1 MTAIPGRHPSNGGW
15 ATPFVSTD
23 TGVMAIAQPTD
34 ELFEDV
40 PSPPRA
46 LPKHRYPLPIVVAG
60 VLTLLAAVYS
70 FALAPGVISAAH
82 DLRNGQSA
90 LKRGDYQTA
99 VTDLRRAH
107 GQAPTSNDVTVSLAE
122 AEFAASDPADAMNLL
137 KGVRLSQSDW
147 NALKQYMP
155 LKYQQYFSPVS

>member
-1 MTAIPGRHPSNGGW
+1 MTIAEP
-15 ATPFVSTD
+15 
-23 TGVMAIAQPTD
+23 TG
-34 ELFEDV
+34 ELVADV
-40 PSPPRA
+40 PSPPPA

-70 FALAPGVISAAH
+70 FALAPGVISAAR

-99 VTDLRRAH
+99 VTDLQRAH
-107 GQAPTSNDVTVSLAE
+107 GQAPTSKNVTVALAE
-122 AEFAASDPADAMNLL
+122 AEFAAGEPTDAMNLL

-147 NALKQYMP
+147 DALKQYMP
-155 LKYQQYFSPVS
+155 AKYQQYFSTVN